1 VPGPIAGGV
10 PGPIATGG
18 VPGPIAGGVPGPIAT
33 GGVPGPIAGGVPGP
47 IATGGVPGPIAGG
60 VPGPILQIAGAE
72 IPEAESVAAF
82 AEIFRNPT
90 APVSTNKTRATTV
103 RHLDIRPPEGE
114 LTRGQYM

>member
-1 VPGPIAGGV
+1 MPGPIA
-10 PGPIATGG
+10 GG

-47 IATGGVPGPIAGG
+47 IATGGVPGPI
-60 VPGPILQIAGAE
+60 LQIAGAE
-72 IPEAESVAAF
+72 ILEAESVAAF
-82 AEIFRNPT
+82 AEKFRNPT

-103 RHLDIRPPEGE
+103 RHFDIRPPEGE